1 MEMETA
7 TYDLDQFEVF
17 DAVLRIIKGLGWVI
31 ESEALETGN
40 IIVST
45 RGSLRS
51 WGETITIQIFE
62 VGSQTS
68 VSVMSTPKAQLIDW
82 GRSAEN
88 EKLIL
93 GELDKLFRRE
103 G

>member
-1 MEMETA
+1 META
-7 TYDLDQFEVF
+7 TYDLQHFEVF
-17 DAVLRIIKGLGWVI
+17 DAVLQIIKGLGWLVK
-31 ESEALETGN
+31 SEDPEKGN
-40 IIVST
+40 IIASA

-51 WGETITIQIFE
+51 WGEVITIQIFTI
-62 VGSQTS
+62 GSQTR
-68 VSVMSTPKAQLIDW
+68 VSVISTPKAQLIDW

-88 EKLIL
+88 ERLIL